1 MVLTMDL
8 DTLVCASARLL
19 HLWHTIQWPIAPEIW
34 WSHIGWAVF
43 MVHMIYHDFRYMDCP
58 YNKTHT
64 SLDDLEIKLTIS
76 VSIYCTC
83 PMWFFA
89 AAASVKDSMICTQE
103 LYLASKKRIVMT
115 SYTLIKFSSSNLFQ
129 LWIIGTSTYSFHS
142 CSCPCPS
149 AQTAFAYFRSPY
161 WILISPPTFGF

>member
-1 MVLTMDL
+1 MLPL
-8 DTLVCASARLL
+8 DG
-19 HLWHTIQWPIAPEIW
+19 P
-34 WSHIGWAVF
+34 
-43 MVHMIYHDFRYMDCP
+43 
-58 YNKTHT
+58 
-64 SLDDLEIKLTIS
+64 EIKLTIS
-76 VSIYCTC
+76 ASIYCTC

-89 AAASVKDSMICTQE
+89 AAACVKDSMICTQE

-161 WILISPPTFGF
+161 WILIFWPHRLLGSSVVKNIALSRLHDDLLGCMPEYVHLGYLAFRQSSPADRI